1 MASSRGT
8 TAYGA
13 IMLALTLVIMAA
25 IVGLLVLMVYLCT
38 NIAYKFIP
46 DKAKKNVKRMFT
58 RKKVAGADDEPSE
71 PGIKR
76 AAEHRILVPRRW
88 RLLDDAALRPLGT
101 TVRRTPTAPSSRPL
115 STTPTLRREPGT
127 EREGAGARRA
137 RRPTAFSPGENY
149 AAVSALPLGLGQFMA
164 RRVGRVARETRVG
177 SATHCWPRKR
187 ERPGHLR
194 RCAFGGGG
202 RGA

>member
-58 RKKVAGADDEPSE
+58 RKKDGAAADDDSGA
-71 PGIKR
+71 GIKR
-76 AAEHRILVPRRW
+76 GRSV
-88 RLLDDAALRPLGT
+88 
-101 TVRRTPTAPSSRPL
+101 V
-115 STTPTLRREPGT
+115 
-127 EREGAGARRA
+127 EGATSRA
-137 RRPTAFSPGENY
+137 HRDF
-149 AAVSALPLGLGQFMA
+149 
-164 RRVGRVARETRVG
+164 
-177 SATHCWPRKR
+177 
-187 ERPGHLR
+187 
-194 RCAFGGGG
+194 
-202 RGA
+202 